1 MPFFSIILPT
11 YNRASFLSRSIGSV
25 LRQDFQDWELL
36 IIDDGSTDQTSS
48 ILESFG
54 NAIIYIRT
62 SDRGFTQKGRWGSP
76 DGYVSPGL
84 RRGKRKA
91 PCLASVRYLN

>member
-1 MPFFSIILPT
+1 MGVDARWGPDSD
-11 YNRASFLSRSIGSV
+11 YASCHLKGANGMINVGWRKV
-25 LRQDFQDWELL
+25 EHKQRL
-36 IIDDGSTDQTSS
+36 
-48 ILESFG
+48 
-54 NAIIYIRT
+54 RT